1 MPIRNLIPAIPTWA
15 AILLACAIGACAS
28 HPDPIIDTKG
38 VNMVAYE
45 QDLADC
51 KTYSEQVKIES
62 GMARGAATGAATG
75 GAVGV
80 IRGGDKV
87 AEDAAVG
94 AILGAS
100 KSGTQGAKEKERVV
114 KNCLRYRGYRV
125 LN

>member
-1 MPIRNLIPAIPTWA
+1 MRTRSLPGILPA
-15 AILLACAIGACAS
+15 LACAFAGACAS
-28 HPDPIIDTKG
+28 HPEPIIDTKG
-38 VNMVAYE
+38 VNMAIYE

-75 GAVGV
+75 GAVGA
-80 IRGGDKV
+80 IRGGDI

-94 AILGAS
+94 AVLGAS
-100 KSGTQGAKEKERVV
+100 RSGTQGAKEKERVV

>member
-1 MPIRNLIPAIPTWA
+1 MHIRDLAYF
-15 AILLACAIGACAS
+15 LLALTCGLTGACAS
-28 HPDPIIDTKG
+28 HPEPIIDTKG
-38 VNMVAYE
+38 VNMAAYE

-51 KTYSEQVKIES
+51 KSYSEQVQIEA

-75 GAVGV
+75 GAVGAV
-80 IRGGDKV
+80 RGRGTV

>member
-1 MPIRNLIPAIPTWA
+1 MTRIRTTLG
-15 AILLACAIGACAS
+15 ILAVFVGALTGACAS
-28 HPDPIIDTKG
+28 HPEPIIDTKG
-38 VNMVAYE
+38 VNMAMYE

-51 KTYSEQVKIES
+51 KTYSEQVQIEA

-75 GAVGV
+75 GAVGAV
-80 IRGGDKV
+80 RGRGNV

-100 KSGTQGAKEKERVV
+100 RSGTQGAKEKERVV